1 MLVLTRSEGQSIL
14 IGDGVKV
21 TVVSTKGGQVR
32 FAIDAPR
39 DVTILREELGKRNAR
54 KDPAWSRPGRSSQT
68 FFGFASVRLSFAN
81 PGIRSGYRASERTL
95 AAR

>member
-32 FAIDAPR
+32 FGIEAPR
-39 DVTILREELGKRNAR
+39 DVTILREEVSKENAQ
-54 KDPAWSRPGRSSQT
+54 KDPA
-68 FFGFASVRLSFAN
+68 
-81 PGIRSGYRASERTL
+81 
-95 AAR
+95 

>member
-32 FAIDAPR
+32 FGIEAPR
-39 DVTILREELGKRNAR
+39 DMTILREELSKRNAQ
-54 KDPAWSRPGRSSQT
+54 KDPA
-68 FFGFASVRLSFAN
+68 
-81 PGIRSGYRASERTL
+81 
-95 AAR
+95 

>member
-32 FAIDAPR
+32 FGIDAPR
-39 DVTILREELGKRNAR
+39 DVTILREEVGKRNAR
-54 KDPAWSRPGRSSQT
+54 KDPA
-68 FFGFASVRLSFAN
+68 
-81 PGIRSGYRASERTL
+81 
-95 AAR
+95 

>member
-32 FAIDAPR
+32 FGIEAPR
-39 DVTILREELGKRNAR
+39 DMTILREEVSKRKAQ
-54 KDPAWSRPGRSSQT
+54 KDTA
-68 FFGFASVRLSFAN
+68 
-81 PGIRSGYRASERTL
+81 
-95 AAR
+95 